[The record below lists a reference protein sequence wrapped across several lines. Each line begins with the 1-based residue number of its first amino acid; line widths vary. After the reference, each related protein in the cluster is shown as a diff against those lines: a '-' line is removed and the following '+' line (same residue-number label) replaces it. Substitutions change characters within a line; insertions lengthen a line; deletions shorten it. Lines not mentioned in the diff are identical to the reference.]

1 MVQESCVGIDVSKA
15 KLDVVLADT
24 GESVTVANTPAGLAE
39 LLRRLHRIG
48 PLAVGVEASGGYER
62 GLIAHLHDAGH
73 TVYLLDPAQV
83 RAFARSM
90 RQRAKTDRIDAAM
103 IARYLQVAR
112 DRLTPAAPDPARTR
126 LAQLVA
132 YRRRLV
138 AEAAA
143 LKSQQALVEE
153 PVVRR
158 MQAARLRSLAHAV
171 LVLDKEIARRIAESR
186 VLAQRARRLR
196 QVRGVGPV
204 LVATLVAELPELG
217 TIGAKRIASLV
228 GVAPHARQSGAT
240 DRGGRCAGGR
250 KSVRDVLYMAA
261 LSAVSSKDPVLRP
274 FYERLRTA
282 GKPFKV
288 AITAVMRKL
297 ITHLNAIVR
306 KEETD
311 RIATA

>member
-1 MVQESCVGIDVSKA
+1 MIQESCVGIDVAKA
-15 KLDVVLADT
+15 TLDVVLGET
-24 GESVTVANTPAGLAE
+24 GESFTVANTPAGLAD
-39 LLRRLHRIG
+39 LLRRLDGHG

-62 GLIAHLHDAGH
+62 RLIAHLHDAGH

-83 RAFARSM
+83 RGFARSM
-90 RQRAKTDRIDAAM
+90 RQRAKTDRIDAGM

-112 DRLTPAAPDPARTR
+112 DRLAPAAPDPARIR

-143 LKSQQALVEE
+143 LKSQQALIEE
-153 PVVRR
+153 PMVRR
-158 MQAARLRSLAHAV
+158 MLAARLRGLAQAV
-171 LVLDKEIARRIAESR
+171 LVLDKEIARRISDDRRLAE
-186 VLAQRARRLR
+186 RARRLR
-196 QVRGVGPV
+196 AVRGVGPV

-217 TIGAKRIASLV
+217 SIGAKRIASLV
-228 GVAPHARQSGAT
+228 GVAPHARQSGAS
-240 DRGGRCAGGR
+240 DRGGRCGGGR
-250 KSVRDVLYMAA
+250 KPVRDVLYMAA

-274 FYERLRTA
+274 FYDRLRSA

-306 KEETD
+306 NAETAQT
-311 RIATA
+311 IAP

>member
-1 MVQESCVGIDVSKA
+1 MSSA
-15 KLDVVLADT
+15 
-24 GESVTVANTPAGLAE
+24 PASA
-39 LLRRLHRIG
+39 
-48 PLAVGVEASGGYER
+48 AS
-62 GLIAHLHDAGH
+62 
-73 TVYLLDPAQV
+73 
-83 RAFARSM
+83 
-90 RQRAKTDRIDAAM
+90 
-103 IARYLQVAR
+103 
-112 DRLTPAAPDPARTR
+112 
-126 LAQLVA
+126 
-132 YRRRLV
+132 
-138 AEAAA
+138 
-143 LKSQQALVEE
+143 
-153 PVVRR
+153 
-158 MQAARLRSLAHAV
+158 ARLRSLAHAV